1 MSQCTIE
8 HNQLVKDLTL
18 GVKGWITI
26 FGTGLVIIVSVI
38 GFIGQG
44 FIQNYKINNA
54 VSVSEFE
61 KEKIYNRQENENIKT
76 SVLEIKAT
84 IKDLTT
90 ELRKTSE
97 SVANLNG
104 KIDLLLRR

>member
-8 HNQLVKDLTL
+8 HQQLVKDLAG
-18 GVKGWITI
+18 GVRNWIAI
-26 FGTGLVIIVSVI
+26 FGTALVIVVTFI

-54 VSVSEFE
+54 VTVSEFE
-61 KEKIYNRQENENIKT
+61 KEKIYNRQENENLKGSI
-76 SVLEIKAT
+76 VEIKST
-84 IKDLTT
+84 IK
-90 ELRKTSE
+90 ELAVDIKKTSE